1 MYRVLVVDDD
11 PNVLTYVQSALRDED
26 FEVDTTTNAED
37 VFELLSESMP
47 AVML

>member
-11 PNVLTYVQSALRDED
+11 PNVLAYVQSALCDED

-37 VFELLSESMP
+37 AFELLSESMP